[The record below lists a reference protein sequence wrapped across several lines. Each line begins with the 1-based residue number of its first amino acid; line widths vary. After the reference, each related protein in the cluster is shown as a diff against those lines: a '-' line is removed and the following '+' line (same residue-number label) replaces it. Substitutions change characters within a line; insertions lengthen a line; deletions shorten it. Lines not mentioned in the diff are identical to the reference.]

1 VENGPLES
9 RKTAHARILSGSF
22 VLLLGSGIATAT
34 NFAYNIA
41 VARFLGPTGYGHATA
56 VYTLLI
62 LISAGTLSFQ
72 IVSAKLVA
80 RQDTEEKQRAVYRGL
95 HRGAWACGLFAAAL
109 FFVYQKPIASYLH
122 LPTPALVTWVAVG
135 AAFYVPLGIQR
146 GYIQG
151 TCRFPLLAVNVVVEG
166 VVRLGGSVLLMWL
179 GFGVTGVIAANA
191 GGVAA
196 AYLEAMPWKRVA
208 RIANPMMFHDGLRE
222 IGQALVFFSGQV
234 LVNNCD
240 IILVKHFFLPT
251 DAGLYAAVAL
261 VGRVIYVLSFAVVNT
276 MFPIVAGTSREER
289 RGFRVIATPCL
300 LVLGI
305 GGSLALALFVTPAWV
320 WTRFFGGGFQL
331 SGPYGL
337 PQLLCLYAITSTI
350 YCLSVVVITYEM
362 AHRIARISWI
372 PLAAS
377 GVVIAGICLF
387 HGSLLAVI
395 LVQLVLM
402 IALFALVAGLFIFA
416 TLTDKGAVE
425 SKVEP
430 GPIHIVRPVT
440 QEEVIAEF
448 LKNDFNS
455 PAFHEYHQVLRD
467 LVMSPNLEDPVENTK
482 RKALLFIRHL
492 ALWKELPADTQW
504 YEVELRRGELDAV
517 RCFPRAHWRKLAQG
531 DFSVTAVAQRMQQGI
546 DGSEPMLRTKLD
558 GIANRI
564 SSGDAEMGVIVLIGV
579 NEQEPVTVLDGNHR
593 LMAAILSAP
602 ADLERLR
609 FLCGLSPRMSECCW
623 YNTNLVTLTRY
634 AKNVL
639 THLIHDPEAELARL
653 MESTG

>member
-1 VENGPLES
+1 VDNGPLAPRS
-9 RKTAHARILSGSF
+9 TPHVRILSGSF
-22 VLLLGSGIATAT
+22 ILLLGSGIATAT

-72 IVSAKLVA
+72 IVSAKLIA
-80 RQDTEEKQRAVYRGL
+80 RQDSEVKKRAVYRSL
-95 HRGAWACGLFAAAL
+95 HRGAWICGLIAAAG
-109 FFVYQKPIASYLH
+109 FFLYQGPIASYLK
-122 LPTPALVTWVAVG
+122 LPTPLLVTWVAVG

-151 TCRFPLLAVNVVVEG
+151 VCKFHALAINVVVEG
-166 VVRLGGSVLLMWL
+166 VVRLGGSVLLMYL

-208 RIANPMMFHDGLRE
+208 RIENPVLFQDGLRE
-222 IGQALVFFSGQV
+222 IGQALIFFSGQV
-234 LVNNCD
+234 LINNCD
-240 IILVKHFFLPT
+240 IILVKHFFLPA

-289 RGFRVIATPCL
+289 RGFTVIATPCL

-305 GGSLALALFVTPAWV
+305 GGSLALGLYLTPAWL
-320 WTRFFGGGFQL
+320 WTRFFGNGFQMT
-331 SGPYGL
+331 GPYDL
-337 PQLLCLYAITSTI
+337 PQLLALYAVTSTI

-362 AHRIARISWI
+362 AHKIARISWI
-372 PLAAS
+372 PLTAS
-377 GVVIAGICLF
+377 GVVIGGICLF
-387 HGSLLAVI
+387 HGSLHEVI
-395 LVQLVLM
+395 WVQLILM
-402 IALFALVAGLFIFA
+402 ISLLALVAAMFIFA
-416 TLTDKGAVE
+416 TLTDHGEVE
-425 SKVEP
+425 EELSI
-430 GPIHIVRPVT
+430 GPIRILRPVA

-467 LVMSPNLEDPVENTK
+467 LVMTPNLADPVENTK

-492 ALWKELPADTQW
+492 ALWKELPHDTQW
-504 YEVELRRGELDAV
+504 YEVELRRSELDSV
-517 RCFPRAHWRKLAQG
+517 RCFPRAHWRKMAQG
-531 DFSVTAVAQRMQQGI
+531 DFSVTAVAERMRQGI
-546 DGSEPMLRTKLD
+546 DGAEPMLRGKLD
-558 GIANRI
+558 ALANRI
-564 SSGDAEMGVIVLIGV
+564 SSGDSEMGVIVLIGV
-579 NEQEPVTVLDGNHR
+579 NENEPVTVLDGNHR
-593 LMAAILSAP
+593 LMATILSAP
-602 ADLERLR
+602 GDLDRLR